1 MNSARNVSNRIQND
15 EPGGVFGPS
24 ESVQLLAT
32 DAKISKRYRKVVL
45 PRGAPRKRKQI
56 LDEFLHHIVRCD
68 FKERQRVEQSSK
80 EEDITKNSNA
90 LVKSQC

>member
-1 MNSARNVSNRIQND
+1 MNLARNVSNRIQND

-45 PRGAPRKRKQI
+45 PPEKRKHI
-56 LDEFLHHIVRCD
+56 LDEIFTSHCAV
-68 FKERQRVEQSSK
+68 
-80 EEDITKNSNA
+80 
-90 LVKSQC
+90 